1 MNVNRTALRAPGNAF
16 TMSRRAQR
24 LYFRGKHV
32 GLLTPDL
39 SGYFE
44 GFLKQILDK
53 AGPLPFH
60 RALLD
65 VVVKAFPGALS
76 AVLFTFIAVMHL

>member
-1 MNVNRTALRAPGNAF
+1 MRMQALALK
-16 TMSRRAQR
+16 RRR
-24 LYFRGKHV
+24 R
-32 GLLTPDL
+32 
-39 SGYFE
+39 
-44 GFLKQILDK
+44 
-53 AGPLPFH
+53 